1 MLQWDMLLS
10 ATRYGH
16 PAARD
21 PHRSEFHRDYDRIV
35 FSTAFRRLGRKTQ
48 VHPFSVNDHVH
59 SRLTHSIEVSSVGRS
74 LAISVFE
81 KIRKHLPEHFTAY
94 QFGMIVQAACLA
106 HDIGNPPVGHA
117 GEAAIR
123 EWFRKNRNSEPLK
136 GLSDKEMSDFE
147 NFDGSDIST
156 YDLYEYLQNINQ
168 Y

>member
-74 LAISVFE
+74 LAIS
-81 KIRKHLPEHFTAY
+81 I
-94 QFGMIVQAACLA
+94 
-106 HDIGNPPVGHA
+106 
-117 GEAAIR
+117 
-123 EWFRKNRNSEPLK
+123 
-136 GLSDKEMSDFE
+136 
-147 NFDGSDIST
+147 
-156 YDLYEYLQNINQ
+156 
-168 Y
+168 